1 MLIRFKP
8 APQVRRV
15 IGVLPMPDG
24 ARRAFQGA
32 SVAQVLRQWQEAMIC
47 ADSRANVPVWIWDA
61 GGR

>member
-32 SVAQVLRQWQEAMIC
+32 SVAQVLRLWNEAR
-47 ADSRANVPVWIWDA
+47 SRHAL
-61 GGR
+61 RCLR

>member
-1 MLIRFKP
+1 MAVITHFSFRC
-8 APQVRRV
+8 RRV

-47 ADSRANVPVWIWDA
+47 ADSRANAPVWIWDA
-61 GGR
+61 GWR